1 LRAGVALFFAD
12 ELEISLLPKGGYQ
25 WMPKAE
31 QVEGMTP
38 GTNEKRS
45 LAGA

>member
-1 LRAGVALFFAD
+1 MALFFAD